1 METGKA
7 HERDRAKE
15 DCERAAKQ
23 NLVRANE
30 IGKFVGKVKSLF
42 MGKHS
47 HTSYNYIVNDIV

>member
-30 IGKFVGKVKSLF
+30 IGKFVGKVKSLY
-42 MGKHS
+42 MDKHS
-47 HTSYNYIVNDIV
+47 HTCTNYIVNYIV